1 LTTAFRP
8 RYGEKPRERLTFNK
22 KVNVVDQGIISRVA
36 LRAKDRGRV
45 MENLVALKLFR
56 DNQLKGL
63 YYVKGKDFEVDF
75 YDEINS
81 RLLQVTYT
89 SDKIEEREIRSLL
102 KAEEMLRAKELIVIT
117 YDIEGEEEREG
128 KKIKLIPLY
137 KFLLS

>member
-1 LTTAFRP
+1 MLST
-8 RYGEKPRERLTFNK
+8 L
-22 KVNVVDQGIISRVA
+22 
-36 LRAKDRGRV
+36 
-45 MENLVALKLFR
+45 

-63 YYVKGKDFEVDF
+63 YYVKGKDFEIDF

-81 RLLQVTYT
+81 RLQVTYT

-102 KAEEMLRAKELIVIT
+102 KAEEMLRTKELIVIT
-117 YDIEGEEEREG
+117 YDIESEEEREG

>member
-1 LTTAFRP
+1 MLST
-8 RYGEKPRERLTFNK
+8 L
-22 KVNVVDQGIISRVA
+22 
-36 LRAKDRGRV
+36 
-45 MENLVALKLFR
+45 

-63 YYVKGKDFEVDF
+63 YYVKGKDFEIDF

-137 KFLLS
+137 KFLLT

>member
-1 LTTAFRP
+1 MLST
-8 RYGEKPRERLTFNK
+8 L
-22 KVNVVDQGIISRVA
+22 
-36 LRAKDRGRV
+36 
-45 MENLVALKLFR
+45 

-63 YYVKGKDFEVDF
+63 YYVKGKDFEIDF

-81 RLLQVTYT
+81 RLLQVTYA

-117 YDIEGEEEREG
+117 YDIESEEEREG

-137 KFLLS
+137 KFLLT

>member
-22 KVNVVDQGIISRVA
+22 KVYVVDQCIISRVA

-63 YYVKGKDFEVDF
+63 YYVKGKDFEIDF

-102 KAEEMLRAKELIVIT
+102 KAEEMLRTKELIVIT
-117 YDIEGEEEREG
+117 YDIESEEEREG

>member
-1 LTTAFRP
+1 MLST
-8 RYGEKPRERLTFNK
+8 L
-22 KVNVVDQGIISRVA
+22 
-36 LRAKDRGRV
+36 
-45 MENLVALKLFR
+45 

-63 YYVKGKDFEVDF
+63 YYVKGKDFEIDF

-102 KAEEMLRAKELIVIT
+102 KAEEMLRTKELIVIT
-117 YDIEGEEEREG
+117 YDIESEEEREG

>member
-1 LTTAFRP
+1 MLST
-8 RYGEKPRERLTFNK
+8 L
-22 KVNVVDQGIISRVA
+22 
-36 LRAKDRGRV
+36 
-45 MENLVALKLFR
+45 

-63 YYVKGKDFEVDF
+63 YYVKGKDFEIDF
-75 YDEINS
+75 YDEVNS

-137 KFLLS
+137 KFLLT

>member
-1 LTTAFRP
+1 MTTAFRP

-22 KVNVVDQGIISRVA
+22 KVYVVDPGIISRVA

-63 YYVKGKDFEVDF
+63 YYVKGKDFEIDF

-102 KAEEMLRAKELIVIT
+102 KAEEMLRTKELIVIT
-117 YDIEGEEEREG
+117 YDIESEEEREG

-137 KFLLS
+137 KFLLT

>member
-22 KVNVVDQGIISRVA
+22 KVYVVDQGIISRVA

-63 YYVKGKDFEVDF
+63 YYVKGKDFEIDF

-102 KAEEMLRAKELIVIT
+102 KAEEMLRTKELIVIT
-117 YDIEGEEEREG
+117 YDIESEEEREG

>member
-22 KVNVVDQGIISRVA
+22 KVYVVDQGIISRVA

-45 MENLVALKLFR
+45 MENLVALKLLR

-75 YDEINS
+75 YDEVNS

-102 KAEEMLRAKELIVIT
+102 KAEEMLRTKELIVIT
-117 YDIEGEEEREG
+117 YDIESEEEREG

>member
-1 LTTAFRP
+1 MTTAFRP

-22 KVNVVDQGIISRVA
+22 KVYVVDQCIISRVA

-63 YYVKGKDFEVDF
+63 YYVKGKDFEIDF

-102 KAEEMLRAKELIVIT
+102 KAEEMLRTKELIVIT
-117 YDIEGEEEREG
+117 YDIESEEEREG

>member
-1 LTTAFRP
+1 MTTAFRP

-22 KVNVVDQGIISRVA
+22 KVYVVDQGIISRVA

-63 YYVKGKDFEVDF
+63 YYVKGKDFEIDF

-102 KAEEMLRAKELIVIT
+102 KAEEML
-117 YDIEGEEEREG
+117 
-128 KKIKLIPLY
+128 
-137 KFLLS
+137 

>member
-1 LTTAFRP
+1 MLST
-8 RYGEKPRERLTFNK
+8 L
-22 KVNVVDQGIISRVA
+22 
-36 LRAKDRGRV
+36 
-45 MENLVALKLFR
+45 

-63 YYVKGKDFEVDF
+63 YYVKGKDFEIDF

-102 KAEEMLRAKELIVIT
+102 KAEEMLRTKELIVIT
-117 YDIEGEEEREG
+117 YDIESEEEREG

-137 KFLLS
+137 KFLLT

>member
-1 LTTAFRP
+1 MLST
-8 RYGEKPRERLTFNK
+8 L
-22 KVNVVDQGIISRVA
+22 
-36 LRAKDRGRV
+36 
-45 MENLVALKLFR
+45 

-63 YYVKGKDFEVDF
+63 YYVKGKDFEIDF

-117 YDIEGEEEREG
+117 YDIESEEEREG

>member
-1 LTTAFRP
+1 MLST
-8 RYGEKPRERLTFNK
+8 L
-22 KVNVVDQGIISRVA
+22 
-36 LRAKDRGRV
+36 
-45 MENLVALKLFR
+45 

-63 YYVKGKDFEVDF
+63 YYVKGKDFEIYF
-75 YDEINS
+75 YDEVNS

-137 KFLLS
+137 KFLLT

>member
-1 LTTAFRP
+1 
-8 RYGEKPRERLTFNK
+8 
-22 KVNVVDQGIISRVA
+22 
-36 LRAKDRGRV
+36 

-63 YYVKGKDFEVDF
+63 YYVKGKDFEIDF

-102 KAEEMLRAKELIVIT
+102 KAEEMLRTKELIVIT
-117 YDIEGEEEREG
+117 YDIESEEEREG

>member
-1 LTTAFRP
+1 MLST
-8 RYGEKPRERLTFNK
+8 L
-22 KVNVVDQGIISRVA
+22 
-36 LRAKDRGRV
+36 
-45 MENLVALKLFR
+45 

-63 YYVKGKDFEVDF
+63 YYVKGKDFEIDF
-75 YDEINS
+75 YDEISS

-117 YDIEGEEEREG
+117 YDIEGKEEREG

-137 KFLLS
+137 KFLLT